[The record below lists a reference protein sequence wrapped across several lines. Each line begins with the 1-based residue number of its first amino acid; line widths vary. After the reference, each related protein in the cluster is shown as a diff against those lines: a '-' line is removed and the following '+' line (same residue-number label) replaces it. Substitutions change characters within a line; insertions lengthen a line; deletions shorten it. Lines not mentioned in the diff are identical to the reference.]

1 MSKYSLLR
9 EYVKSNGKG
18 LMKLI
23 FDAIGDILDHSL
35 TRIYSM
41 RNAPSAISAGSE
53 LMHTVYIP
61 MHIYTRF
68 TA

>member
-1 MSKYSLLR
+1 MSKYSLLW
-9 EYVKSNGKG
+9 EYVKSYGKG

-23 FDAIGDILDHSL
+23 FDAIGDIPDHSL
-35 TRIYSM
+35 TRIYSIK
-41 RNAPSAISAGSE
+41 NAPSAISVGSE

>member
-1 MSKYSLLR
+1 
-9 EYVKSNGKG
+9 
-18 LMKLI
+18 MKLI
-23 FDAIGDILDHSL
+23 FDAIGDILDYFL

-41 RNAPSAISAGSE
+41 KNAPSTISAGSE

>member
-1 MSKYSLLR
+1 
-9 EYVKSNGKG
+9 
-18 LMKLI
+18 MKLI
-23 FDAIGDILDHSL
+23 FDSIGDIPDHSL
-35 TRIYSM
+35 TRIYSIK
-41 RNAPSAISAGSE
+41 NAPSAISAGSE

>member
-1 MSKYSLLR
+1 
-9 EYVKSNGKG
+9 
-18 LMKLI
+18 MKLI

-41 RNAPSAISAGSE
+41 KNAPSAISAGSE
-53 LMHTVYIP
+53 LMHTVYIS